1 MPSTDDIL
9 ARFEL
14 ALSDTSNAEE
24 RPEIL
29 SRHLDARRLLV
40 VGPSPRV
47 PFALEFIFRE
57 RWFDLRVVGASFA
70 NASENPPQDRRYRVL
85 GPPPL
90 GALPAPEIVFEAI
103 SYSDSTRIERVLEL
117 IATATASGVTDHA
130 ENAGKAP
137 AADAEA
143 APIEAVTIHE
153 LAIHRLR
160 ALGGIGAE
168 EPSGLNGADYAAVG
182 LEILGGCEVC
192 GASIAA
198 YNACPSRSGYWRCA
212 NGCIADEGWASASE
226 ADRALLAAAG

>member
-1 MPSTDDIL
+1 MPITDEIL
-9 ARFEL
+9 ARFER
-14 ALSDTSNAEE
+14 AFSDTPNAEGL
-24 RPEIL
+24 PEIL
-29 SRHLDARRLLV
+29 SRQLDARRLLV
-40 VGPSPRV
+40 VGPSPQV

-57 RWFDLRVVGASFA
+57 RWFDLRVASASFA
-70 NASENPPQDRRYRVL
+70 NASENPPPDRRYRVL

-103 SYSDSTRIERVLEL
+103 SYSDSTRIEQILEL
-117 IATATASGVTDHA
+117 IATATRSSVTDYA
-130 ENAGKAP
+130 KNAGKPP
-137 AADAEA
+137 AADAE

-160 ALGGIGAE
+160 ALGRIGAE
-168 EPSGLNGADYAAVG
+168 EPSGLSGADYAAVA
-182 LEILGGCEVC
+182 LEILGGCEIC

-212 NGCIADEGWASASE
+212 NGCIADEGWASAIE